1 MSEPPTLD
9 VGADPVAAVAA
20 AVRTLSAG
28 GVVVLPTET
37 VYGVAALPSCR
48 NAIDEVFRR
57 KGRPP
62 ERLVAVLVADGDQ
75 ARALVEAD
83 DRFERLVT
91 AFWPGPLTVVGHRRG
106 DRDDDLFLGDGTTE
120 GGGATVGVRWPD
132 HDLVRAIAAE
142 VGPIAATSANRT
154 GQPTPDTAAGAAA
167 ALGGGLLVLD
177 GGPCTGEPSTVV
189 DLTAHPA
196 RVVRRGA
203 ITEGDLERAG
213 VSVEVVEQR

>member
-62 ERLVAVLVADGDQ
+62 ERLVACL
-75 ARALVEAD
+75 LY
-83 DRFERLVT
+83 T
-91 AFWPGPLTVVGHRRG
+91 SPSP
-106 DRDDDLFLGDGTTE
+106 RD
-120 GGGATVGVRWPD
+120 
-132 HDLVRAIAAE
+132 
-142 VGPIAATSANRT
+142 S
-154 GQPTPDTAAGAAA
+154 
-167 ALGGGLLVLD
+167 
-177 GGPCTGEPSTVV
+177 
-189 DLTAHPA
+189 
-196 RVVRRGA
+196 
-203 ITEGDLERAG
+203 
-213 VSVEVVEQR
+213 

>member
-28 GVVVLPTET
+28 GAVGLPTET

-83 DRFERLVT
+83 ARRERVAT

-120 GGGATVGVRWPD
+120 GGGATVGGRGPD
-132 HDLVRAIAAE
+132 HDLIRAIAAE

-167 ALGGGLLVLD
+167 VSYTHLR
-177 GGPCTGEPSTVV
+177 
-189 DLTAHPA
+189 AHETL
-196 RVVRRGA
+196 R
-203 ITEGDLERAG
+203 
-213 VSVEVVEQR
+213 